1 MINLTFT
8 LFTLTRNSLVIND
21 ELDSTYLEGIYAIS
35 NVLRLIGYISKQV
48 NYRLSIVILK
58 GWTILSSHILEN
70 EFLYSISDILVEN
83 FLILEFFFK

>member
-58 GWTILSSHILEN
+58 GWTTLSSHILEN